1 MKKTKHLPKI
11 IFRKNN
17 QAWENRSFPMPDQ
30 PVFDYSALTVDR
42 ISAILAKV
50 HFSRGGHTML
60 IESIGY
66 TAMLVDYIAR
76 ATHLPVA
83 VIAETIG
90 EVGIFRLAHN
100 APMNRHLP
108 ITQISSEVISDYSIS
123 CKSPN
128 FTVRP
133 DEAVSATVIS
143 EVQDITS
150 QKNLYTYVLYEL
162 LTSRNS

>member
-1 MKKTKHLPKI
+1 
-11 IFRKNN
+11 
-17 QAWENRSFPMPDQ
+17 
-30 PVFDYSALTVDR
+30 
-42 ISAILAKV
+42 
-50 HFSRGGHTML
+50 ML

-90 EVGIFRLAHN
+90 EAGFLRLAHN

-108 ITQISSEVISDYSIS
+108 ITQISSEVMSDYSIS

-128 FTVRP
+128 FTVKP
-133 DEAVSATVIS
+133 DEAVSATLIS
-143 EVQDITS
+143 NVQAITS
-150 QKNLYTYVLYEL
+150 QKNLYASVLFEL
-162 LTSRNS
+162 LSGWNP

>member
-1 MKKTKHLPKI
+1 
-11 IFRKNN
+11 
-17 QAWENRSFPMPDQ
+17 
-30 PVFDYSALTVDR
+30 
-42 ISAILAKV
+42 
-50 HFSRGGHTML
+50 ML

-90 EVGIFRLAHN
+90 EVGIFRLSHN

-150 QKNLYTYVLYEL
+150 QKNLYTSVLYEL